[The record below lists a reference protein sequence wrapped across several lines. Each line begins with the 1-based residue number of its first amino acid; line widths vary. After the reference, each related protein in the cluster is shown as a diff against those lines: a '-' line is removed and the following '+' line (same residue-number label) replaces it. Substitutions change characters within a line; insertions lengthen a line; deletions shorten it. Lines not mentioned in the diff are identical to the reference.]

1 MAAGFGKYAHIAP
14 TQVQQ
19 TRHQI
24 TYLFSQ
30 AIESLTD
37 LDSRRADEEG
47 DEGQVWLVVVFC
59 VVCFIYAK
67 REQTVEKGMK

>member
-37 LDSRRADEEG
+37 LDSRRAHDKRMRKETR
-47 DEGQVWLVVVFC
+47 
-59 VVCFIYAK
+59 AK
-67 REQTVEKGMK
+67 YGW